1 MDAASL
7 LKQLHLRSCGLVVL
21 SRGGVLDGVHCVEDA
36 ETRITAGQ
44 EKRREDEDSDDGDG
58 HKDEEPVGMQGGSV
72 VFVVVLHC

>member
-21 SRGGVLDGVHCVEDA
+21 SRGGVLDGVLSVEDT

-44 EKRREDEDSDDGDG
+44 ERKGEDEDGDEGDG
-58 HKDEEPVGMQGGSV
+58 HKDEAPVR
-72 VFVVVLHC
+72 F